1 MQEKKASFPFNMIE
15 SMMPLYPVLA
25 VMGWMLALIAF
36 LVGLYVL
43 STAQTT
49 FFSDAKAVREGAA
62 VGSAFV
68 QANVISHVT
77 EAWLPQLKF
86 LGLGLGLLAI
96 VMALGTI
103 AKKLRYM
110 GKVLTAHIPDDQRP
124 EMPPQPKQVR
134 WFQISAMMGIMLL
147 MLVLIIGI
155 VLAITIVPDYWN
167 NSIASELNL
176 AAVGSALLSQLA
188 VISSYAFWLNALRM
202 IGMAF
207 LFTAIAIA
215 LTVIIGTLRLQ
226 SKVLLKF
233 YEQNT

>member
-1 MQEKKASFPFNMIE
+1 
-15 SMMPLYPVLA
+15 
-25 VMGWMLALIAF
+25 
-36 LVGLYVL
+36 
-43 STAQTT
+43 
-49 FFSDAKAVREGAA
+49 
-62 VGSAFV
+62 
-68 QANVISHVT
+68 
-77 EAWLPQLKF
+77 
-86 LGLGLGLLAI
+86 
-96 VMALGTI
+96 
-103 AKKLRYM
+103 
-110 GKVLTAHIPDDQRP
+110 
-124 EMPPQPKQVR
+124 
-134 WFQISAMMGIMLL
+134 MMGIMLL

-176 AAVGSALLSQLA
+176 AEVGSALLSQLA